1 MLTVLSPS
9 DMSNQGNYLYI
20 YIGLGDYGPP
30 SPAKDLRYENYS
42 WPRFSANPSQYNPT
56 INFPD
61 FSTLYG
67 CFSVVVVV
75 V

>member
-9 DMSNQGNYLYI
+9 DMPNQGNYLYI
-20 YIGLGDYGPP
+20 YIGLEDYGPP
-30 SPAKDLRYENYS
+30 SPAKDLRNEDYPWS
-42 WPRFSANPSQYNPT
+42 GFSANPT

-61 FSTLYG
+61 FSTLSG

-75 V
+75 VV